1 MAELIRRLPVYL
13 LLDTSGSMNGEPIE
27 AVRQG
32 VKALLMELKSDPQA
46 LETAYLSVI
55 TFDSV
60 ARQVCPLTELIDFKE
75 PELQASGIT
84 SLGAALR
91 LLSECIEDE
100 VRKGSTEQKG
110 DWKPLVF
117 ILTDGAPTDEWEQAA
132 EELKSRKPANI
143 IACAA
148 GAQADTSVLKKITN
162 NVLMMNSLSAGDLA
176 QFFAWVSGSI
186 QMSSG
191 SVDALPGAP
200 IELPPPPQGF
210 IIVP

>member
-1 MAELIRRLPVYL
+1 MNRKNIKKETGENVMSELIRRLPVYL

-132 EELKSRKPANI
+132 EELKSKK
-143 IACAA
+143 
-148 GAQADTSVLKKITN
+148 TSQYHS
-162 NVLMMNSLSAGDLA
+162 MCSRC
-176 QFFAWVSGSI
+176 SGRYF
-186 QMSSG
+186 SSQE
-191 SVDALPGAP
+191 DHK
-200 IELPPPPQGF
+200 
-210 IIVP
+210 